1 MSQTFDQ
8 VILYFGLVMEP
19 IQHPTV
25 VNLSPFLDYKDQD
38 GFLYKLNQL
47 CVPAR
52 STCLLFIKETHS
64 SSSHGGHFG
73 VWKIMFHLQRY
84 FFWPS
89 MWKEVKYYIQSCSNC
104 SQNKPANM
112 NLGLQQSLLAP
123 YRDWIS
129 SSLFGAILDFH

>member
-1 MSQTFDQ
+1 MSQKFDQ

-19 IQHPTV
+19 IQQPTV
-25 VNLSPFLDYKDQD
+25 VNLSPFLDYKEQD

-52 STCLLFIKETHS
+52 STCLLLIKEAH

-73 VWKIMFHLQRY
+73 VQKIMLHPQRY

-89 MWKEVKYYIQSCSNC
+89 MWKEVEYYIQSCSNC

-112 NLGLQQSLLAP
+112 KLGLYQSLTVP
-123 YRDWIS
+123 YRAWIS
-129 SSLFGAILDFH
+129 SSLFGAILDYH